1 MVNVKLDDTYR
12 VEIDDYNH
20 TLYERRMVKNK
31 KDGSEHE
38 GEVVVGYFGNMQN
51 VLKRIIDKEVVK
63 SNTNCKNFEEYLQKL
78 TEIVNRIDTITLR
91 PRL

>member
-1 MVNVKLDDTYR
+1 MTNVKIDDTYR
-12 VEIDDYNH
+12 VEIDDCNH
-20 TLYERRMVKNK
+20 TLYERRMVKK
-31 KDGSEHE
+31 KDGSECE

-63 SNTNCKNFEEYLQKL
+63 SDSDCKNFEDYLQKL
-78 TEIVNRIDTITLR
+78 TEIVNRIDTITLK

>member
-1 MVNVKLDDTYR
+1 MTNVKLDDIYR

-20 TLYERRMVKNK
+20 TLYEKRMVKNK

-38 GEVVVGYFGNMQN
+38 GEVVVGYFGNMTN

-78 TEIVNRIDTITLR
+78 TEVVNRIDTITLR

>member
-1 MVNVKLDDTYR
+1 
-12 VEIDDYNH
+12 
-20 TLYERRMVKNK
+20 MVKNK

-63 SNTNCKNFEEYLQKL
+63 SNANCKNFEEYLQKL
-78 TEIVNRIDTITLR
+78 TEVVNRIDTITLR

>member
-1 MVNVKLDDTYR
+1 MTNVKIDDTYR

-20 TLYERRMVKNK
+20 TLYEKKMMKSK

-38 GEVVVGYFGNMQN
+38 GEVVVGYFGNMTN

-63 SNTNCKNFEEYLQKL
+63 SNANCRNFEEYLQKL
-78 TEIVNRIDTITLR
+78 SEVVNHIDAITLR